1 MVGCRK
7 RRNASIAGNVK
18 AKYRPSHKAADTINT
33 FLRCERRMSVSKNL
47 VADNAHD
54 LAFIA
59 KVSGFTPIIGRDD
72 LELAFVKGWRCIV
85 QKGLF
90 NVGDLGVYCAIGSIP
105 GRNGRV
111 KTVSMGGVISQ
122 GVLSPM
128 SILSDCGVTDITRY
142 KEDDSVAKEM
152 NVKKYIAPEELA
164 QYKKTSSNE
173 PFPES
178 VPKTESIR
186 IQHDPVALLTAIQD
200 KNITI
205 TRKEDGCSC
214 TFMYLDGV
222 IRICSRNYAY
232 DVGAKGG
239 EKHYALMYEKY
250 DIDSKLRTLK
260 RNIAIQGEIVV
271 PSINGNRMKLSKL
284 AFSVFDIFDIDL
296 QRYYSYDDML
306 SLCAELQLQTVPLLY
321 RGPACCLNLTS
332 HAVNGLMH
340 TKLNIIS

>member
-1 MVGCRK
+1 M
-7 RRNASIAGNVK
+7 
-18 AKYRPSHKAADTINT
+18 
-33 FLRCERRMSVSKNL
+33 
-47 VADNAHD
+47 
-54 LAFIA
+54 
-59 KVSGFTPIIGRDD
+59 
-72 LELAFVKGWRCIV
+72 
-85 QKGLF
+85 
-90 NVGDLGVYCAIGSIP
+90 YCAIGSIP

-205 TRKEDGCSC
+205 TRKKDGYSC
-214 TFMYLDGV
+214 TFIYLDGV
-222 IRICSRNYAY
+222 IKICSRNYAY
-232 DVGAKGG
+232 NVGAAKSG
-239 EKHYALMYEKY
+239 EKHYPLMYEKY
-250 DIDSKLRTLK
+250 DIDAKLR
-260 RNIAIQGEIVV
+260 NAILQFKVRSSA
-271 PSINGNRMKLSKL
+271 PLSMG
-284 AFSVFDIFDIDL
+284 I
-296 QRYYSYDDML
+296 
-306 SLCAELQLQTVPLLY
+306 E
-321 RGPACCLNLTS
+321 
-332 HAVNGLMH
+332 
-340 TKLNIIS
+340 